1 MLVLFAMLVS
11 EVPYSLMRTV
21 GLVDIPTEV
30 YAEGSYESLVGTTTK
45 VTFNEKPWYII
56 AYDSSNDIPTVTL
69 LAADT
74 SFGTS
79 QFATTAPAAYSTSIV
94 KSKLDE
100 MVEEG
105 GSFASVKDAIVD
117 TNLTDVG
124 VNGAKLYLLSAAEAR
139 QLSSNVRKI
148 NFNIQYSGYDG
159 WWWLRSQGRGNSGN
173 GNFYTHYVN
182 GSTGVVNSQSDGYS
196 SNYPFGVRPALKLN
210 LESVIFDSETNTF
223 SLKPP
228 HTHSFN
234 YGASGATITATCG
247 NTDNCSLATD
257 PTFTISAP
265 ENLIYD
271 GSGKAAVIP
280 AYDTTAFSYVS
291 PITYEKDGAVYN
303 GTPKEVGT
311 YTAYVTA
318 GENSENCATAKVSFT
333 ITKATPTITTNP
345 SASAITYG
353 QKLKDSTLTDG
364 AGSVGGSFGWMSPET
379 TPAVSDSDNTAY
391 GVVFTPADTSNYNTV
406 NLNVTVHVNKADNP
420 ASVANSAAV
429 TVGGNT
435 INLADCVT
443 MNGATGAISYVIS
456 GESNGCTLNDSV
468 LTSGDT
474 VGSVTVNVTVS
485 EDDNHNAL
493 ATQVI
498 NVTIS
503 DKGIQSISAENV
515 TATYG
520 DTDKSVNATVTT
532 PETDGGAI
540 GYAVKPGSE
549 EYIDV
554 DASTGALTIKKTGTA
569 IVVVTAEE
577 TATYAQATKEVT
589 VTINKAESP
598 SENPAPTPKED
609 LTDNGHPLELIN
621 PVTVTGG
628 TIEYVIGTDDSTPP
642 TSGWGPNVPTAAAP
656 GTYYIWY
663 KVVGDENHQDSVPKC
678 IIVTIAEAPVPAD
691 TPSGYVKDVTGTNE
705 ASGNYTFGQRIVNN
719 GDLKTLL
726 SLSDDEVSQGTKVW
740 LDVTELGSAVSDS
753 DKALIEGAKGD
764 YTVGMYLDINLYKKV
779 GNNEAVKVTKT
790 NGNVEVS
797 LVMPENL
804 RKEGRTYGIVRVHD
818 NMAALISASYAGD
831 SHLLTFKTDGFST
844 YAIVYKDGTNAGSNG
859 SSNTSTGSNSSTG
872 AATNIDTSIPK
883 TDGATGLMGWYL
895 ALILSSVTL
904 GALTVVS
911 IKNRGRKKIN
921 K

>member
-1 MLVLFAMLVS
+1 M
-11 EVPYSLMRTV
+11 
-21 GLVDIPTEV
+21 
-30 YAEGSYESLVGTTTK
+30 EGST
-45 VTFNEKPWYII
+45 I
-56 AYDSSNDIPTVTL
+56 TVR
-69 LAADT
+69 
-74 SFGTS
+74 
-79 QFATTAPAAYSTSIV
+79 
-94 KSKLDE
+94 
-100 MVEEG
+100 
-105 GSFASVKDAIVD
+105 
-117 TNLTDVG
+117 
-124 VNGAKLYLLSAAEAR
+124 GA
-139 QLSSNVRKI
+139 
-148 NFNIQYSGYDG
+148 
-159 WWWLRSQGRGNSGN
+159 SGN
-173 GNFYTHYVN
+173 GTIQGNPSDILQNGGKIAIYCKSANGKDKDSYSEWGTFTFTNNSGTFRYDGFSGDYSGGSGGGTATLSDNGKITVRLWATFAPSLFIETKIDLTITVDCQNGTYT
-182 GSTGVVNSQSDGYS
+182 YS
-196 SNYPFGVRPALKLN
+196 GDRGR
-210 LESVIFDSETNTF
+210 VISITITP
-223 SLKPP
+223 PP
-228 HTHSFN
+228 HTHSFS
-234 YGASGATITATCG
+234 YSVGTDDGADTITATCA
-247 NTDNCSLATD
+247 NTDSNCSLTTN
-257 PTFTISAP
+257 PTFKISAP
-265 ENLIYD
+265 ENLVYD
-271 GSGKAAVIP
+271 GLGKAAVIP
-280 AYDTTAFSYVS
+280 AYDTAAFSYVS

-303 GTPKEVGT
+303 GTPTEVGR

-318 GENSENCATAKVSFT
+318 GESSENCATAKVSFT
-333 ITKATPTITTNP
+333 ITKATPDITTNP

-353 QKLKDSTLTDG
+353 QKLKDSTLTG
-364 AGSVGGSFGWMSPET
+364 GVGSVGGSFGWMSPET
-379 TPAVSDSDNTAY
+379 APAVSDSDNTAY
-391 GVVFTPADTSNYNTV
+391 EVVFTPTDTSNYNTV
-406 NLNVTVHVNKADNP
+406 NLNVKVHVNKADNP

-443 MNGATGAISYVIS
+443 MNGATGAVSYVIS
-456 GESNGCTLNDSV
+456 GESNGCTLSDNSV
-468 LTSGDT
+468 LTSGNI

-485 EDDNHNAL
+485 EDANHNAL

-503 DKGIQSISAENV
+503 DKGTQSISAENV

-540 GYAVKPGSE
+540 SYAVKPGSE

-569 IVVVTAEE
+569 VVLVTAGE

-589 VTINKAESP
+589 VIINKAESP

-609 LTDNGHPLELIN
+609 LTDNGHPQELIN

-663 KVVGDENHQDSVPKC
+663 KVVGDNNHQDSVPKC
-678 IIVTIAEAPVPAD
+678 IIVTIAEAPAPAD

-740 LDVTELGSAVSDS
+740 LDVVNLGNNAPDS
-753 DKALIEGAKGD
+753 DKALVESAKGD
-764 YTVGMYLDINLYKKV
+764 YTIGTYLDINLYKKV

-804 RKEGRTYGIVRVHD
+804 RKEGRTFGIVRVHD

-859 SSNTSTGSNSSTG
+859 STNTSTGSNPSTG

-883 TDGATGLMGWYL
+883 TDGASGLMGWYL
-895 ALILSSVTL
+895 ALIISSAVL

>member
-1 MLVLFAMLVS
+1 MHNSYLHSKKTRIAFILALTLLLQVFMPIMKVNAAEM
-11 EVPYSLMRTV
+11 YSNKDYIDGRISQW
-21 GLVDIPTEV
+21 DIF
-30 YAEGSYESLVGTTTK
+30 YSG
-45 VTFNEKPWYII
+45 VTFKAYKIYRNNGEITGDGKWFQVTDFRTTIAKKVDSYTIPDGKQYALLGIDETAGTNYICEE
-56 AYDSSNDIPTVTL
+56 YTLCLRRLYRVTFEYNGGAGTLPSAL
-69 LAADT
+69 LATELTYDKMVNYGAT
-74 SFGTS
+74 KYIAANQFGLPTPLRDGYT
-79 QFATTAPAAYSTSIV
+79 FDGWYT
-94 KSKLDE
+94 E
-100 MVEEG
+100 EEG
-105 GSFASVKDAIVD
+105 GTPVTNDTVFTGTSDTTLYAHWTPDHIHAFAYSVG
-117 TNLTDVG
+117 T
-124 VNGAKLYLLSAAEAR
+124 VNEA
-139 QLSSNVRKI
+139 N
-148 NFNIQYSGYDG
+148 
-159 WWWLRSQGRGNSGN
+159 
-173 GNFYTHYVN
+173 
-182 GSTGVVNSQSDGYS
+182 
-196 SNYPFGVRPALKLN
+196 
-210 LESVIFDSETNTF
+210 
-223 SLKPP
+223 
-228 HTHSFN
+228 
-234 YGASGATITATCG
+234 TITATCG
-247 NTDNCSLATD
+247 NTDNCSLTTN
-257 PTFTISAP
+257 PTFKISAP
-265 ENLIYD
+265 ESLIYD
-271 GSGKAAVIP
+271 GSGKAAVTP
-280 AYDTTAFSYVS
+280 VAYDKTAFSYVS
-291 PITYEKDGAVYN
+291 PITYEKDGVAYN
-303 GTPKEVGT
+303 GTPTEVGT

-318 GENSENCATAKVSFT
+318 GESSENCATATVSFT

-345 SASAITYG
+345 SASDITYG
-353 QKLKDSTLTDG
+353 QKLKDSRLTDG
-364 AGSVGGSFGWMSPET
+364 IGSVGGSFGWMSPET

-391 GVVFTPADTSNYNTV
+391 EVVFTPTDTSNYNTV
-406 NLNVTVHVNKADNP
+406 NLNVKVHVNKADNP

-443 MNGATGAISYVIS
+443 MNGATGDVNYEIS
-456 GESNGCTLNDSV
+456 GDGKGCALSESV
-468 LTSGDT
+468 LTSGNI

-485 EDDNHNAL
+485 EDANHNAL
-493 ATQVI
+493 DTKVI

-503 DKGIQSISAENV
+503 DKGTQSISAENV

-540 GYAVKPGSE
+540 SYAVKPGSE

-569 IVVVTAEE
+569 IVVVTAEK

-589 VTINKAESP
+589 VIINKAESP

-609 LTDNGHPLELIN
+609 LTDNGHPQELIN

-642 TSGWGPNVPTAAAP
+642 TSGWGPTIPTAAAP
-656 GTYYIWY
+656 GTYYVWY

-705 ASGNYTFGQRIVNN
+705 ATGNYTFGQRIVNN

-740 LDVTELGSAVSDS
+740 LDVTDLGNNAPES
-753 DKALIEGAKGD
+753 DKALVESAKGD
-764 YTVGMYLDINLYKKV
+764 YTIGAYLDINLFKKV

-804 RKEGRTYGIVRVHD
+804 RKEGRTFGIVRVHD
-818 NMAALISASYAGD
+818 NMATLISASYAGD

-859 SSNTSTGSNSSTG
+859 SSNTNTSTGSNSSTG

-883 TDGATGLMGWYL
+883 TDGAAGLMGWYL
-895 ALILSSVTL
+895 ALIISSATL
-904 GALTVVS
+904 GALIVVS
-911 IKNRGRKKIN
+911 IKNRSRKKIN